1 MSEFVLVVYV
11 GSETRYVRD
20 VSFAE
25 RRVRVTTLRDRA
37 AQFTP
42 AQSEYFLDRLGAE
55 RFPYKFGKV
64 AA

>member
-1 MSEFVLVVYV
+1 MSAFVLVVYV
-11 GSETRYVRD
+11 GSDTRYVRD
-20 VSFAE
+20 VCFAE

-42 AQSEYFLDRLGAE
+42 SQCEYYLGRLADE
-55 RFPYKFGKV
+55 RFPYQFGRI

>member
-11 GSETRYVRD
+11 GSQTKYVRD
-20 VSFAE
+20 VCFAE
-25 RRVRVTTLRDRA
+25 RRVRVTTLRHRA

-42 AQSEYFLDRLGAE
+42 TQSEYFLERLTAAG
-55 RFPYKFGKV
+55 FPYQFGKV